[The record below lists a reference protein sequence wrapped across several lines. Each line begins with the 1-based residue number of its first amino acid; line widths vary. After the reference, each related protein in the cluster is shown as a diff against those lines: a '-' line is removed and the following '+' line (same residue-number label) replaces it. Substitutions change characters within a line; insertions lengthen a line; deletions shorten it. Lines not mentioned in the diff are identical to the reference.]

1 MKNIS
6 SVLLISALAFNYSCT
21 TMKTNDIKQEMPV
34 PDASLSSNPF
44 MKKSKL
50 QYEAPEFDKIKNEHF
65 KPAFE
70 FGLKQHD
77 AEILKIA
84 NNSEAATFENT
95 IVALEKSGEV
105 LKRTVITFSNL
116 TSANTNPTL
125 QALDEEYAPIFAA
138 HSDKMFLNE
147 NLYKRIKSITENGLD
162 SESKRLLQFYK
173 QNFEI
178 AGANLSAADKE
189 KFRLA

>member
-1 MKNIS
+1 MKHIS
-6 SVLLISALAFNYSCT
+6 SALLISALAFNYSCT

-50 QYEAPEFDKIKNEHF
+50 QYETPEFDKIKNEHF

-84 NNSEAATFENT
+84 NNSAAATFENT
-95 IVALEKSGEV
+95 IVALEKV
-105 LKRTVITFSNL
+105 V
-116 TSANTNPTL
+116 
-125 QALDEEYAPIFAA
+125 
-138 HSDKMFLNE
+138 
-147 NLYKRIKSITENGLD
+147 
-162 SESKRLLQFYK
+162 
-173 QNFEI
+173 
-178 AGANLSAADKE
+178 
-189 KFRLA
+189 KF

>member
-6 SVLLISALAFNYSCT
+6 SALLISALAFNYSCT
-21 TMKTNDIKQEMPV
+21 TMKTTDIKQEIPV
-34 PDASLSSNPF
+34 PDSSLSSNPF

-50 QYEAPEFDKIKNEHF
+50 QYEAPEFDKIKDEHF

-77 AEILKIA
+77 AEILAIA
-84 NNSEAATFENT
+84 NNPKAATFENT

-105 LKRTVITFSNL
+105 LKRAIILFSNL

-125 QALDEEYAPIFAA
+125 QALDEEICSY
-138 HSDKMFLNE
+138 
-147 NLYKRIKSITENGLD
+147 
-162 SESKRLLQFYK
+162 
-173 QNFEI
+173 
-178 AGANLSAADKE
+178 
-189 KFRLA
+189 FRGTF